1 MFAIKY
7 PLVFVENILIWGCY
21 VYVVVYFGVVYMVVI
36 DAWSHILEQQL
47 GNAWCF
53 ESLTKEKGFLCFQ

>member
-1 MFAIKY
+1 MPLAMFAIKY

-36 DAWSHILEQQL
+36 DAWSHILDQQL
-47 GNAWCF
+47 GA
-53 ESLTKEKGFLCFQ
+53 LGVLRV